1 MSKRPETTT
10 RLGGPGTTGHSW
22 DGIEEFNNP
31 LPRWW
36 LWIFYAT
43 IVWALIY
50 SVAYPAWPLLTRAT
64 PGVLGHST
72 RADVAAEIAHGLMQW
87 THGGLFF
94 ALGVEVEHADGA
106 GGRGVGRDGGEKNKE
121 QGFHGQWCGSL
132 A

>member
-10 RLGGPGTTGHSW
+10 RPGDPGTTGHSW

-72 RADVAAEIAHGLMQW
+72 RADVAAEIARFDDANGPIKARLIEADFATVTADADLM
-87 THGGLFF
+87 
-94 ALGVEVEHADGA
+94 AYAVNAGA
-106 GGRGVGRDGGEKNKE
+106 
-121 QGFHGQWCGSL
+121 